1 MRHFRTTFA
10 LGVAVLVAAACAP
23 METLEERVEE
33 IDEVVLASAAT
44 DRGPVII
51 ELFTSQGCSSCPPAD
66 ELIGELADDP
76 DLVILTRPVTYWDG
90 LGWRDTL
97 AREENTDLQRSYAG
111 RLERGGGRAYTPQA
125 VVDGRIGLV
134 GSRRGELTDAIAER
148 RRAEQSVDID
158 ITGNTVV
165 GYTVTVAGARTGGTV
180 IRLLAL
186 DESET
191 VAIGRGENG
200 GRTVR
205 YTNIVVAEED
215 LPAESRNTLTVTIA
229 SDNPLLSQGDRHAI
243 VVRDS
248 AAGAILAAD
257 YLGS

>member
-1 MRHFRTTFA
+1 M
-10 LGVAVLVAAACAP
+10 
-23 METLEERVEE
+23 
-33 IDEVVLASAAT
+33 
-44 DRGPVII
+44 
-51 ELFTSQGCSSCPPAD
+51 
-66 ELIGELADDP
+66 
-76 DLVILTRPVTYWDG
+76 
-90 LGWRDTL
+90 
-97 AREENTDLQRSYAG
+97 
-111 RLERGGGRAYTPQA
+111 
-125 VVDGRIGLV
+125 
-134 GSRRGELTDAIAER
+134 TDAIAER

-158 ITGNTVV
+158 ITGNTLV

-200 GRTVR
+200 GRAVR

-215 LPAESRNTLTVTIA
+215 LPAESRDTLTVTIA
-229 SDNPLLSQGDRHAI
+229 SDNPLLSRGDRHAI
-243 VVRDS
+243 IVRDS